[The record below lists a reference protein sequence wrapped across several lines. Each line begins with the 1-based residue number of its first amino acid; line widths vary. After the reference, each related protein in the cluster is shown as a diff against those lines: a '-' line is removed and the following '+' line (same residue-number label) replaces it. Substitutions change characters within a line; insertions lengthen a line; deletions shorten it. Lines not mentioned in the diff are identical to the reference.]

1 MNLKRALLTVGFAL
15 LLIPAHPL
23 RAQGG
28 CVDSPE
34 DPTVILALVAGTGI
48 LIARV
53 RMSRNR
59 KQ

>member
-1 MNLKRALLTVGFAL
+1 MNTKKMLTSLAFAL
-15 LLIPAHPL
+15 LLAVALPL
-23 RAQGG
+23 HAQGG

-34 DPTVILALVAGTGI
+34 DPTIFLALVAGAGT

-53 RMSRNR
+53 QMSRNR